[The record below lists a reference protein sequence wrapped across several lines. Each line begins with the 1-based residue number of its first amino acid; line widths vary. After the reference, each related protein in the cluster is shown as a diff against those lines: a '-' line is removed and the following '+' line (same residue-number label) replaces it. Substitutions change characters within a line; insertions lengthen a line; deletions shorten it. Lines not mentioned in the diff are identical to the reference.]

1 MRETSPA
8 PEYLTEPTAV
18 HETLSRW
25 ILVDGYHIVYDAVRS
40 KGATIVDAATGAEYL
55 DMFSFFASM
64 PVGHN
69 HPKLHDP
76 GFLAR
81 LHAATLTKVSNSD
94 VYTPAMADWVSAIGR
109 TMPAGFKHLFF
120 IEGGAL
126 AVENALKVAFDWKVR
141 KNIARGITKG
151 TDEDLVGTKV
161 IHFEHAFHGRSG
173 YTLSLTNG
181 FSREKTQYFPKFAWP
196 RISTPA
202 IFHELDD
209 ASRAA
214 AVIEAEKKS
223 LAEIHAAIE
232 KHGHDI
238 AALLI
243 ETIQGEGGDNHF
255 RTEFL
260 QALRDICDQ
269 HEILLIFDEIQC
281 GMGLTGKWWAFEHH
295 GVRPDVFSFG
305 KKSQV
310 CGIASTD
317 RVDEVDSCFKVPS
330 RINSTWGGNIVDMVR
345 ATRYIEIIEQDGLM
359 ANAQAMGDYLQSS
372 LRELRRQHPMM
383 YHVRGR
389 GLMCAF
395 RLPTPEIRAA
405 VVRNALA
412 DEHLLVLPC
421 GPLSIRFRPVLDIGK
436 ADIDDAM
443 ARLGR
448 VLAKLA

>member
-1 MRETSPA
+1 MFDAQPA
-8 PEYLTEPTAV
+8 PEYLTEASAV
-18 HETLSRW
+18 HETLGRW

-109 TMPAGFKHLFF
+109 TMPKGFEHLFF

-141 KNIARGITKG
+141 KNIARGLTKG
-151 TDEDLVGTKV
+151 TDDDLVGTKV

-181 FSREKTQYFPKFAWP
+181 FSREKTQYFPKFKWP

-202 IFHELDD
+202 IFHALPDGEREQAVLD
-209 ASRAA
+209 
-214 AVIEAEKKS
+214 AEKKS
-223 LAEIHAAIE
+223 LAEIHAAIAT
-232 KHGHDI
+232 HGHDI
-238 AALLI
+238 AAILI

-260 QALRDICDQ
+260 QALRDICDK

-295 GVRPDVFSFG
+295 GVFPDVFSFG

-310 CGIASTD
+310 CGIASTR

-345 ATRYIEIIEQDGLM
+345 ATRYIEIIEQD
-359 ANAQAMGDYLQSS
+359 N
-372 LRELRRQHPMM
+372 LRENATKMGEYLLASLNKLAATHTMM

-395 RLPTPEIRAA
+395 RLPTSEIRAA
-405 VVRNALA
+405 VVKAALA
-412 DEHLLVLPC
+412 DEHLLILPC
-421 GPLSIRFRPVLDIGK
+421 GPLSIRFRPVLDVK
-436 ADIDDAM
+436 KEDIDEAM

-448 VLAKLA
+448 VLAKLG